1 MGVNTAQSVRFE
13 QFFAAPRERVF
24 AWFADHE
31 NFGRI
36 FPGSTRRIVD
46 ASDPADV
53 NGLGS
58 VREVR
63 IGLVRLEETITRYEP
78 PACIEYRV
86 TRGWPVRNHLGRLG
100 FESVAGGTQLEYT
113 ITFESRIPFAGNLV
127 AGSLC
132 ASWRRGVARAVE
144 SISGS

>member
-1 MGVNTAQSVRFE
+1 MSVPTLQTVRFE

-24 AWFADHE
+24 AWFSEHE
-31 NFGRI
+31 NFGTL
-36 FPGSTRRIVD
+36 FPGRTRRIRPSDD
-46 ASDPADV
+46 AAQP

-58 VREVR
+58 VREVKV
-63 IGLVRLEETITRYEP
+63 GLVRLEETITRYES

-86 TRGWPVRNHLGRLG
+86 TSGWPVRNHLGRLG

-113 ITFESRIPFAGNLV
+113 ICFESRIPFAGNLV

-132 ASWRRGVARAVE
+132 TSWRRRVARAVE
-144 SISGS
+144 AISGS